1 MSKITK
7 KNKKNILKKLKN
19 IYLIKKFTKKNIIK
33 KIKIKNMSYIFT

>member
-33 KIKIKNMSYIFT
+33 KIKIKNMSYILT

>member
-33 KIKIKNMSYIFT
+33 KIKIKNMSDILT